1 MRRPTVSRVS
11 FRLRSRSLDF
21 WVDVRL
27 RSFQGRWLAVA
38 DISGDGEIGV
48 GQEPYEA
55 LANALAPLGKE
66 AAAALLADTLL
77 QGITREIT

>member
-1 MRRPTVSRVS
+1 
-11 FRLRSRSLDF
+11 
-21 WVDVRL
+21 
-27 RSFQGRWLAVA
+27 VA